1 MLAERMAN
9 SKVSGIMAGN
19 LKVKK
24 LISKGIDIIS
34 LTVGEPDFD
43 TPLEIRKVAIEAINN
58 GFTRYTP
65 VAGIPELR
73 EAISLKLQKDNR
85 LKYSPEEICVTV
97 GAKQALFNAVMVL
110 CDKGDEVIIPS
121 PYYSSYLEQV
131 ILAGAVPVVI
141 SGPKEL
147 NYKITEEELNK
158 AITSKT
164 KMLVLNSPH
173 NPTGAVYSRSELQLI
188 AEVCLKNKIYVLADE
203 VYEMFIFD
211 GKEHVSIASLNPEI
225 KDITIT
231 VNGFSKTLT
240 KTGWRLGY
248 AAGPLEIIK
257 AMSSVQSN
265 CTSGANSITQKAAV
279 KALSL
284 PKQIITEQIDKYDQR
299 RRYLI
304 KRLNKIP
311 GITLVPP
318 EGAFYVFPDITQLF
332 GKRIGEKKITNSE
345 ELFEILLNKAHVGL
359 IAGKAFGID
368 DNVRISYASSIEK
381 IKQGLDRIEEVLL
394 HLK

>member
-1 MLAERMAN
+1 
-9 SKVSGIMAGN
+9 
-19 LKVKK
+19 
-24 LISKGIDIIS
+24 
-34 LTVGEPDFD
+34 
-43 TPLEIRKVAIEAINN
+43 
-58 GFTRYTP
+58 
-65 VAGIPELR
+65 
-73 EAISLKLQKDNR
+73 
-85 LKYSPEEICVTV
+85 
-97 GAKQALFNAVMVL
+97 
-110 CDKGDEVIIPS
+110 
-121 PYYSSYLEQV
+121 
-131 ILAGAVPVVI
+131 
-141 SGPKEL
+141 
-147 NYKITEEELNK
+147 
-158 AITSKT
+158 
-164 KMLVLNSPH
+164 
-173 NPTGAVYSRSELQLI
+173 
-188 AEVCLKNKIYVLADE
+188 
-203 VYEMFIFD
+203 
-211 GKEHVSIASLNPEI
+211 LNPEI
-225 KDITIT
+225 KYITIT
-231 VNGFSKTLT
+231 VNGFSKTFAM
-240 KTGWRLGY
+240 TGWRLGY